1 MNKKETPK
9 SKKETLKDSELKHLV
24 IVESPSKSKT
34 IEKYL
39 GDDYIVTSSKGHIR
53 DLTTRG
59 YGGFGIDIENGF
71 LPMYK
76 LLQDKL
82 PTIRELKQ
90 LVKKADKVYLATD
103 PDREGEAISWHLYE
117 VLNLKNKEC
126 ERIVFNEITKN
137 VILESLENGREI
149 DTDLVHSQESRRIL
163 DRIIGFSLSKLLQRK
178 IGSKSAGRVQ
188 SVVLKLI
195 CDREK
200 EINSFIPEEFWE
212 VFLTFTRKTKKVKAK
227 LVSYNND
234 KIKLSNGEETQNVVD
249 SLTSHFIIS
258 DVIKKEREKLAK
270 PPFITSSL
278 QQEAFSKLGFNA
290 KKTMMIAQSL
300 YEGVELANERVG
312 LITYMRT
319 DSVRLS
325 SEFINHAKKHIEA
338 NFGKQYYKG
347 YSDSSKGK
355 NVQDAHE
362 AIRPSKIEYTP
373 ESVKAYLSND
383 EFKLYNLIY
392 NRVLAAL
399 MTPAIIEDQKVKIE
413 NNGYVFE
420 TTGEV
425 VKFDGYMHIYQDSDD
440 ELKSLPDFTVGEEV
454 SKPNV
459 NSEQKFTNP
468 PSRYSEGRIIRK
480 MEELGIGRPSTYA
493 TIVDTLKNRYYVK
506 VVNKALVPT
515 PQGILTS
522 DKLNEYF
529 NQVINVKYTAQM
541 EEILDDIS
549 VGQKVWND
557 EIKAFYDDYMPLVK
571 NADENMEKIYPILLE
586 EECPKCGSKLVMRNG
601 RFGEFA
607 ACSAFPKCHYIK
619 KNEAPEPVST
629 GVKCPHCESGYI
641 VERVSKKGRTKG
653 QKFYACDQY
662 PKCKSTYSDL
672 SEVK

>member
-1 MNKKETPK
+1 MAKIKTEKTKKAT
-9 SKKETLKDSELKHLV
+9 SKDSELKHLV

-39 GDDYIVTSSKGHIR
+39 GEDFIVTSSKGHIR

-59 YGGFGIDIENGF
+59 FGGFGIDIDNGF
-71 LPMYK
+71 KPMYK

-117 VLNLKNKEC
+117 VLNLKEKDY

-149 DTDLVHSQESRRIL
+149 NIDLVHSQESRRIL

-200 EINSFIPEEFWE
+200 EINNFVPEEFWD
-212 VFLTFTRKTKKVKAK
+212 VYLTFSRKNKKIKAK
-227 LVSYNND
+227 LVSYND
-234 KIKLSNGEETQNVVD
+234 EKIKLSNQQETQNVLD
-249 SLTSHFIIS
+249 SLTSRF
-258 DVIKKEREKLAK
+258 VVAEVLKKEREKFAK
-270 PPFITSSL
+270 PPFITSTL
-278 QQEAFSKLGFNA
+278 QQEAFTRLGFNA

-325 SEFINHAKKHIEA
+325 NEFIGYAKKYIEK
-338 NFGKQYYKG
+338 NFGKEYYKG
-347 YSDSSKGK
+347 YSDLSKGK

-373 ESVKAYLSND
+373 DSVKSYLSND
-383 EFKLYNLIY
+383 EYKLYNLIY

-399 MTPAIIEDQKVKIE
+399 MSPAIIEDQKVKIE
-413 NNGYVFE
+413 NNGYIFE
-420 TTGEV
+420 TNGEV
-425 VKFDGYMHIYQDSDD
+425 VKFDGYMRIYQELDSD
-440 ELKSLPDFTVGEEV
+440 LKALPDFTIGEEL
-454 SKPNV
+454 SKPNID
-459 NSEQKFTNP
+459 SEQKFTNP
-468 PSRYSEGRIIRK
+468 PTRYSEGRIIRK
-480 MEELGIGRPSTYA
+480 MEELGIGRPSTYS

-506 VVNKALVPT
+506 VTNKVLVPT
-515 PQGILTS
+515 QQGMLTS
-522 DKLNEYF
+522 DKLDEYF

-541 EEILDDIS
+541 EEILDEIAI
-549 VGQKVWND
+549 GEKVWNN
-557 EIKAFYDDYMPLVK
+557 EIKEFYDDYMPLVQ
-571 NADENMEKIYPILLE
+571 NADQTMEKIYPILLE

-607 ACSAFPKCHYIK
+607 ACSAFPKCRYIK

-629 GVKCPHCESGYI
+629 GVKCPHCDNGYI

-672 SEVK
+672 NEVK

>member
-1 MNKKETPK
+1 MAKIKTEKTKKAT
-9 SKKETLKDSELKHLV
+9 SKDSELKHLV

-39 GDDYIVTSSKGHIR
+39 GEDFIVTSSKGHIR

-59 YGGFGIDIENGF
+59 FGGFGIDIDNGF
-71 LPMYK
+71 KPMYK

-117 VLNLKNKEC
+117 VLNLKEKDY

-149 DTDLVHSQESRRIL
+149 NIDLVHSQESRRIL

-200 EINSFIPEEFWE
+200 EINNFVPEEFWD
-212 VFLTFTRKTKKVKAK
+212 VYLTFSRKNKKIKAK
-227 LVSYNND
+227 LVSYND
-234 KIKLSNGEETQNVVD
+234 EKIKLSNQQETQNVLD
-249 SLTSHFIIS
+249 SLTSRF
-258 DVIKKEREKLAK
+258 VVAEVLKKEREKFAK
-270 PPFITSSL
+270 PPFITSTL
-278 QQEAFSKLGFNA
+278 QQEAFTRLGFNA

-325 SEFINHAKKHIEA
+325 NEFIGYAKKYIEK
-338 NFGKQYYKG
+338 NFGKEYYKG
-347 YSDSSKGK
+347 YSDLSKGK

-373 ESVKAYLSND
+373 DSVKSYLSND
-383 EFKLYNLIY
+383 EYKLYNLIY

-399 MTPAIIEDQKVKIE
+399 MSPAIIEDQKVKIE
-413 NNGYVFE
+413 NNGYIFE
-420 TTGEV
+420 TNGEV
-425 VKFDGYMHIYQDSDD
+425 VKFDGYMRIYQELDSD
-440 ELKSLPDFTVGEEV
+440 LKALPDFTIGEEL
-454 SKPNV
+454 SKPNID
-459 NSEQKFTNP
+459 SEQKFTNP
-468 PSRYSEGRIIRK
+468 PTRYSEGRIIRK
-480 MEELGIGRPSTYA
+480 MEELGIGRPSTYS

-506 VVNKALVPT
+506 VTNKVLVPT
-515 PQGILTS
+515 QQGMLTS
-522 DKLNEYF
+522 DKLDEYF

-541 EEILDDIS
+541 EEILDDIAI
-549 VGQKVWND
+549 GEKVWNN
-557 EIKAFYDDYMPLVK
+557 EIKEFYDDYMPLVQ
-571 NADENMEKIYPILLE
+571 NADQTMEKIYPILLE

-607 ACSAFPKCHYIK
+607 ACSAFPKCRYIK

-629 GVKCPHCESGYI
+629 GVKCPHCDNGYI

-672 SEVK
+672 NEVK